1 MLQRNTL
8 VNKLPAAWRKY
19 SPGGVRKKI
28 TNIPF
33 NGVQGSE
40 IRAMGTKRAPV
51 LANKMFGRRINTLA
65 SFNMDNYP
73 RQPAPYAIP
82 ARPNPSFDDGQ
93 NPAFYR
99 QSSPF
104 ESQNTFSEAPPESP
118 VEHKLRLQQELQD
131 LRRERINE
139 SKELQD
145 LRERDLARKR
155 IAATRQSYRAYVL
168 DSSKETRGWLRE
180 SQGIGNTIRDT
191 ANMFTG

>member
-1 MLQRNTL
+1 MLQRNKL

-19 SPGGVRKKI
+19 SPGGVRKKV

-33 NGVQGSE
+33 NGVQGGE

-51 LANKMFGRRINTLA
+51 LANKMFGRRINALA

-73 RQPAPYAIP
+73 RQAPYTIP
-82 ARPNPSFDDGQ
+82 ARTNPRFNDNQ
-93 NPAFYR
+93 NPAFYK
-99 QSSPF
+99 QSAPY
-104 ESQNTFSEAPPESP
+104 EAQNRFTETPPESP
-118 VEHKLRLQQELQD
+118 IEHKLRLQQELQD
-131 LRRERINE
+131 LRKERINE

-191 ANMFTG
+191 ANMFMG

>member
-1 MLQRNTL
+1 MLPRNNL
-8 VNKLPAAWRKY
+8 VNQLPSAWRKY

-33 NGVQGSE
+33 NGVQGNE

-65 SFNMDNYP
+65 SFNMNNYT
-73 RQPAPYAIP
+73 RQQAPYAIP
-82 ARPNPSFDDGQ
+82 ARPNPSFEDGQ
-93 NPAFYR
+93 NPAFYK
-99 QSSPF
+99 QANPY
-104 ESQNTFSEAPPESP
+104 EPKNAFSEAPLESP
-118 VEHKLRLQQELQD
+118 GEHRLRLQQELQD
-131 LRRERINE
+131 LRKERLNE
-139 SKELQD
+139 GRELQD

-155 IAATRQSYRAYVL
+155 ISATRQSYRAYVL